1 MPWEDVCL
9 SVRHTPVFCRNGCT
23 YRQLFFSFSTFSI
36 PNGMVILRRKP
47 PNWGVECKGY
57 EKVAIFDQYL
67 ALSLKRYNIELYLEW
82 QAKCKSYMVYRT
94 APYSATLNDPYTPDF
109 KVTPLFDAEYLRN
122 STIYRHSFNGILIG
136 TYTHTQVCHFE

>member
-1 MPWEDVCL
+1 MLSVWPLRGMLLSVPSVHTFSIAYTGYRGSRGRQHFSKKMTDFIARGLRRGRRQIVTARRVCVARTMPWEDVCL

-36 PNGMVILRRKP
+36 PNGMVILRREP

-67 ALSLKRYNIELYLEW
+67 ALSLKRY
-82 QAKCKSYMVYRT
+82 K
-94 APYSATLNDPYTPDF
+94 
-109 KVTPLFDAEYLRN
+109 
-122 STIYRHSFNGILIG
+122 IG
-136 TYTHTQVCHFE
+136 P

>member
-1 MPWEDVCL
+1 
-9 SVRHTPVFCRNGCT
+9 
-23 YRQLFFSFSTFSI
+23 
-36 PNGMVILRRKP
+36 MVILRREP

-82 QAKCKSYMVYRT
+82 QAKCKSYMVYQT

-122 STIYRHSFNGILIG
+122 STIYRNSFNGILIG